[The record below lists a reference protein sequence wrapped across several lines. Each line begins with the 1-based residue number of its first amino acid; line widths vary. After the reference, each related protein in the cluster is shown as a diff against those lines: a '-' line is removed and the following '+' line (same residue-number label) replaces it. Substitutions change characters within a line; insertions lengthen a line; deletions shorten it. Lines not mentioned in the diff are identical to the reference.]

1 MLFWIIAVALGLFVG
16 ALLVLAAVRG
26 RDAEE
31 PAAAYDLRVYRGQME
46 EVERDLARGAVGP
59 EDAERLRTEIG
70 RKILEADRAL
80 SRAGT
85 GTGARGSVGVV
96 LAAVAATVA
105 GALALYAWVGA
116 PGYPDMPIGE
126 RIAMAKRAQETR
138 PGQSE
143 MAAQAAANRPPL
155 PQPDAQYAQLM
166 DKLRAAVA
174 SRPDDITGQS
184 LLAQNEARLGNFDAA
199 IAAQRQVIGL
209 KGASVTAED
218 HAALADLMV
227 MATDGYVSPEAEA
240 ELNKALALNPEDGT
254 SRFYSGLMN
263 AQTGR
268 PDIAFGIWRRL
279 LEKGPQD
286 APWVPMLR
294 AQIGALAAAAGVDYA
309 PPPAPG
315 TAPGAGPFAGG
326 KGPTAADMANAADM
340 TPEER
345 QQMIRGMVDQLNDRL
360 ANDGGPAEDWARL
373 IGALG
378 VLGETDRAKAIYGEA
393 RGKFEGRPEDL
404 AKLAAAAAQAGVAE

>member
-80 SRAGT
+80 GLARDAAGP
-85 GTGARGSVGVV
+85 RGGLGPV
-96 LAAVAATVA
+96 LAVVTLVMA
-105 GALALYAWVGA
+105 GALGLYAWVGA
-116 PGYPDMPIGE
+116 PGYPDLPIAE
-126 RIAMAKRAQETR
+126 RIAAAREMQATR
-138 PGQSE
+138 PGQAE
-143 MAAQAAANRPPL
+143 MAAQAAANRPAL

-166 DKLRAAVA
+166 DKLRATVKT
-174 SRPDDITGQS
+174 RPDDITGQS

-199 IAAQRQVIGL
+199 IAAQRQVIAL
-209 KGASVTAED
+209 KGAGVTAED

-227 MATDGYVSPEAEA
+227 MATDGYVSPEAGA
-240 ELNKALALNPEDGT
+240 EIDRALALDPNDGT
-254 SRFYSGLMN
+254 SRFYQGLMH

-268 PDIAFGIWRRL
+268 PDIAFGIWRTL

-294 AQIGALAAAAGVDYA
+294 ASIGDLAAAAGVDYA
-309 PPPAPG
+309 PPAAPG
-315 TAPGAGPFAGG
+315 TAPPAGPFAGG

-360 ANDGGPAEDWARL
+360 ASEGGPAEDWARL

-393 RGKFEGRPEDL
+393 RGKFQGRDEDL
-404 AKLAAAAAQAGVAE
+404 AKLAAAAAQAGVSE